1 MLNRSDPTGEAV
13 KDIRSIA
20 KYLIVFLGV
29 FGAGAVV
36 AGFFLVSRADRP
48 DQYPSAM
55 AVNGG
60 WVLVPPTTPLAS
72 AGWTFDQST
81 PEAPQQ
87 SSAQATD
94 RPNAETTGSSAAQ
107 RSADA
112 PNVGQ
117 IEMTPQRDAACN
129 VAVCRRFYRSF
140 DEATCTYRP
149 YGGGP
154 PQLCNR

>member
-1 MLNRSDPTGEAV
+1 LLNRSDPTGDAV
-13 KDIRSIA
+13 KHIRSIA

-36 AGFFLVSRADRP
+36 AGFFLSSRADRP
-48 DQYPSAM
+48 DQNPSA
-55 AVNGG
+55 VNAG

-72 AGWTFDQST
+72 AGWTFGQST
-81 PEAPQQ
+81 PEAPEQ
-87 SSAQATD
+87 SSAPVTD

-107 RSADA
+107 RWADT